1 MKIQA
6 DASKLCF
13 ASIQRDLKKKDQF
26 QLEEMLL
33 WLELYWNT
41 IEKQQVIGA
50 LQRFKINRQNDET
63 LIQSPAQQN
72 GLKSLFLEV
81 RNK

>member
-6 DASKLCF
+6 DASKLCL